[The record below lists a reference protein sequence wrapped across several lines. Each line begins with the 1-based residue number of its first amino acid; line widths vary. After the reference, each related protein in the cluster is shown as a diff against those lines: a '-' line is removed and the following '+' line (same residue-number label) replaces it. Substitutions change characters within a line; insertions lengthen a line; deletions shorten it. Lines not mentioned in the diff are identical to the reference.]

1 MKRPYGRQQNE
12 AFVFVGEAAMPFRY
26 PPDRAEPPTLRS
38 QADASCPGAVAF
50 EEGAD
55 YLVDYER
62 GTIRRTKRSRIPDG
76 ALHPLHGAVRFDHTN
91 IDCSNRAYTV
101 YADYR
106 IAGTDDGETWATAH
120 ARDNRP
126 RRRLGNGK
134 KGGDA
139 VYVVFGDS
147 ISAGGDASD
156 EKYMY
161 FNRFLQYVNE
171 RAMGGGVRLI
181 NRSVGGETSEG
192 GWKRI
197 REDVA
202 ALRPALVSIAYG
214 MNDQNLYDTGLEVEP
229 DAYAKHLRDMIA
241 CLREIPDCE
250 IVLVTPCS
258 PHPAWK
264 HASGRSGEYADAV
277 RRLSAECEVGVA
289 DVYAAW
295 QRELAAGKTPNC
307 LLLNHINHP
316 NDYGHQIYYETL
328 VDWFE
333 RR

>member
-1 MKRPYGRQQNE
+1 MMRLHGRQQNE
-12 AFVFVGEAAMPFRY
+12 AFVFVGETAMRFRY
-26 PPDRAEPPTLRS
+26 PPDRAEPPTVRS
-38 QADASCPGAVAF
+38 QADASSPGAIAF
-50 EEGAD
+50 EEGTD
-55 YLVDYER
+55 YLVDYDR
-62 GTIRRTKRSRIPDG
+62 GTIRRTARSRIPDG

-91 IDCSNRAYTV
+91 IACSNRAYTV

-106 IAGTDDGETWATAH
+106 IAGTGDCGTSAPSQ
-120 ARDNRP
+120 ARDAKP
-126 RRRLGNGK
+126 RRMLGKGK
-134 KGGDA
+134 DGRGA

-147 ISAGGDASD
+147 ISGGGDASD

-161 FNRFLQYVNE
+161 FNRFLHYVNE
-171 RAMGGGVRLI
+171 REEGGGVRLI
-181 NRSVGGETSEG
+181 NKSIGGETSEG
-192 GWKRI
+192 GLKRI
-197 REDVA
+197 REDVV
-202 ALRPALVSIAYG
+202 ALRPTLVSIAYG
-214 MNDQNLYDTGLEVEP
+214 MNDQNQYEAGPEVEP
-229 DAYAKHLRDMIA
+229 DAYASNLRAMIA

-258 PHPAWK
+258 PHPDWK

-277 RRLSAECEVGVA
+277 RRLSVECNVGVA
-289 DVYAAW
+289 DVHAAW
-295 QRELAAGKTPNC
+295 RLELEAGKTPDC